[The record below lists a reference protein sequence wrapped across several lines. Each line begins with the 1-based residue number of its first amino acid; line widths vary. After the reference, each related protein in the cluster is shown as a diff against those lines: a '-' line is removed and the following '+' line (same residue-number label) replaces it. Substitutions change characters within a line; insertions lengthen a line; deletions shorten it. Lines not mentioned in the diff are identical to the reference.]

1 MKAIILVGGQ
11 GTRLRPLTYEMPK
24 QMLPL
29 VGVPMIECV
38 FESLAGHGIT
48 EVVLSLGYMP
58 HHFIEAYPEGSIAG
72 VTIKYAVEPE
82 PLDTAGAIKFAAEY
96 VGVDETFLVVNGDV
110 LTDLDVT
117 ALVEFHHR
125 RGAEGTIALHP
136 VEDPSRFGVVV
147 TNDEARVTSFVE
159 KPRREDAPTNLIN
172 AGTYVF
178 EPSVLSR
185 IASGRK
191 VSVEREIFPAL
202 AADGVLFAMADHAYW
217 LDTGTPSTFLQ
228 ANIDVLNGRDSDRIV
243 QDLVGTTWCH
253 ATSRV
258 AQSARLENTVVDRD
272 CVVGENVVL
281 EGVVLM
287 PGSIVR
293 DDVQIRSS
301 IIGPRAIIGSASV
314 LGPTCVV
321 GAEVCVADGSQLAGE
336 VHLGGI

>member
-1 MKAIILVGGQ
+1 M

-38 FESLAGHGIT
+38 FEMLAQHGIT
-48 EVVLSLGYMP
+48 EVILSLGYLP
-58 HHFIEAYPEGSIAG
+58 DHFIEAYPDGSIAG
-72 VTIKYAVEPE
+72 VRISYAVEPE
-82 PLDTAGAIKFAAEY
+82 PLDTAGAIKFAADFA
-96 VGVDETFLVVNGDV
+96 GVDETFLVVNGDV

-117 ALVEFHHR
+117 ALVAFHHEH
-125 RGAEGTIALHP
+125 GAEATIALHP

-147 TNDEARVTSFVE
+147 TDARGRVSEFIE
-159 KPRREDAPTNLIN
+159 KPPRGEAPTNLIN

-178 EPSVLSR
+178 EPSVLQR
-185 IASGRK
+185 IDSGRK
-191 VSVEREIFPAL
+191 VSVERETFPAL
-202 AADGVLFAMADHAYW
+202 AAVGTLFAMADDAYW

-243 QDLVGTTWCH
+243 KDLVGTTWCH
-253 ATSRV
+253 ETSRV
-258 AQSARLENTVVDRD
+258 AASARMVNTVVDRD
-272 CVVGENVVL
+272 CVVGENVLL

-287 PGSIVR
+287 PGAVIS
-293 DDVQIRSS
+293 DDVQIRAS
-301 IIGPRAIIGSASV
+301 IIGPRAVIGLASI

-321 GAEVCVADGSQLAGE
+321 GAEVTVADGSELSGE

>member
-38 FESLAGHGIT
+38 FESLAHHGIT
-48 EVVLSLGYMP
+48 EVVLSLGYLP

-72 VTIKYAVEPE
+72 VTIRYAVEPE
-82 PLDTAGAIKFAAEY
+82 PLDTAGAIKFAADF
-96 VGVDETFLVVNGDV
+96 VGVDDTFLVVNGDV

-117 ALVEFHHR
+117 SLVQFHR
-125 RGAEGTIALHP
+125 RRAAEGTIALHP

-147 TNDEARVTSFVE
+147 TNDDGRVASFVE

-178 EPSVLSR
+178 EPTVLAR

-202 AADGVLFAMADHAYW
+202 ADAGVLYAMADHAYW

-228 ANIDVLNGRDSDRIV
+228 ANIDVLNGRDTARIV

-253 ATSRV
+253 ASSRV
-258 AQSARLENTVVDRD
+258 AASARLENTVVDRD

-281 EGVVLM
+281 DGVVLM
-287 PGSIVR
+287 PGAIVR

-301 IIGPRAIIGSASV
+301 IIGPRAIIGSASI

-321 GAEVCVADGSQLAGE
+321 GAEVSVADGSQLAGE

>member
-1 MKAIILVGGQ
+1 M

-38 FESLAGHGIT
+38 FEMLAQHGIT
-48 EVVLSLGYMP
+48 EVILSLGYLP
-58 HHFIEAYPEGSIAG
+58 DHFIEAYPDGSIAG
-72 VTIKYAVEPE
+72 VRISYAVEPE
-82 PLDTAGAIKFAAEY
+82 PLDTAGAIKFAADFA
-96 VGVDETFLVVNGDV
+96 GVDETFLVVNGDV

-117 ALVEFHHR
+117 ALVAFHHEH
-125 RGAEGTIALHP
+125 GAEATIALHP

-147 TNDEARVTSFVE
+147 TDARGRVSEFIE
-159 KPRREDAPTNLIN
+159 KPPRGEAPTNLIN

-178 EPSVLSR
+178 EPSVLQR
-185 IASGRK
+185 IDSGRK
-191 VSVEREIFPAL
+191 VSVERETFPAL
-202 AADGVLFAMADHAYW
+202 AADGTLFAMADDAYW

-243 QDLVGTTWCH
+243 KDLVGTTWCH
-253 ATSRV
+253 ETSRV
-258 AQSARLENTVVDRD
+258 AASARMVNTVVDRD
-272 CVVGENVVL
+272 CVVGENVLL

-287 PGSIVR
+287 PGEVIS
-293 DDVQIRSS
+293 DDVQIRAS
-301 IIGPRAIIGSASV
+301 IIGPRAVIGLASI

-321 GAEVCVADGSQLAGE
+321 GAEVTVADGSELSGE